1 MRSFDFSFVPRSSCH
16 GDLTLENIIVTTNNE
31 LYLIDF
37 LDSFYDSW
45 MIDIA
50 KLLQDLELKWSYRF
64 SEDDSNREIRL
75 LIAKEAL
82 LNRIRVM
89 DNGQEIIR
97 NVYSILLLN
106 ILRILP
112 YSKDDITIIF
122 IEESLNHTLDILNRT
137 VL

>member
-1 MRSFDFSFVPRSSCH
+1 MDKSLSYLRSFDFSFVPRSSCH

-106 ILRILP
+106 RF
-112 YSKDDITIIF
+112 STEKCGITK
-122 IEESLNHTLDILNRT
+122 N
-137 VL
+137 